1 MKKSISIIGGGFAG
15 TLLARQLIERTN
27 LFKIYLFNHT
37 SELAKGVAYDCNQN
51 TALLN
56 VVASKMSAFPDD
68 NEHFLNWCLNHSNYK
83 NASKSVVGSAFLPR
97 KIYGEYLKSIW
108 EETKTL
114 ANEKDCEL
122 EIVSEKVTTINKSE
136 NQFTLGTPNE
146 KFQSNYCVL
155 ATGNEQ
161 PGIPKNIAESFL
173 LGEYYFANPWKIDF
187 SKINYSLPLLI
198 IGNGLT
204 MVDTVLSLRENN
216 FHQKIISISPNGFN
230 ILPHRNFNLDF
241 KSQLAT
247 IQTPISLLE
256 LVHLFNQ
263 EIKILRTFGVSPEP
277 IIDAFRP
284 NVAKVW
290 QQFSE
295 EEKAKF
301 MGRVRHIWGVARH
314 RIPFVSYDKIMKE
327 QINQQLEI
335 LAGKLVE
342 IKQSSE
348 GNKLTLWDKRLKKN
362 KEFVVGSI
370 INCTGPETK
379 ITATKNELLNQLFKD
394 GIISQDSLNLG
405 LRANTSSFRTINAE
419 NQENECLF
427 AIGSLLKGELWES
440 TAVNELKNQAKELAV
455 LLTNEL
461 PKT

>member
-1 MKKSISIIGGGFAG
+1 MKNSISIIGGGFAG

-27 LFKIYLFNHT
+27 QIKIILFNHSSKT
-37 SELAKGVAYDCNQN
+37 AKGVAYDCNQN
-51 TALLN
+51 KALLN
-56 VVASKMSAFPDD
+56 VIALKMSAFPDD
-68 NEHFLNWCLNHSNYK
+68 NEHFLNWCLNHPNYK
-83 NASKSVVGSAFLPR
+83 NESKSVVGNAFLPR
-97 KIYGEYLKSIW
+97 KIYGEYLESIW
-108 EETKTL
+108 EETKIL
-114 ANEKDCEL
+114 ANENGCEI
-122 EIVSEKVTTINKSE
+122 EIVNEKVISIEKVEKKFVVSTN
-136 NQFTLGTPNE
+136 NQKIE
-146 KFQSNYCVL
+146 SDICVL
-155 ATGNEQ
+155 ATGNEE
-161 PGIPKNIAESFL
+161 PGKPKNCPDSL
-173 LGEYYFANPWKIDF
+173 LTDSNYFSNPWKIDF
-187 SKINYSLPLLI
+187 SKINYSLPVLI

-204 MVDTVLSLRENN
+204 MVDTVLSLREHH
-216 FHQKIISISPNGFN
+216 FSQKIISISPNGFN

-256 LVHLFNQ
+256 LVHLFNR
-263 EIKILRTFGVSPEP
+263 EVKTLRKFGVSPEP

-301 MGRVRHIWGVARH
+301 MGSVRHIWGVARH

-335 LAGKLVE
+335 LAGKLVDL
-342 IKQSSE
+342 KQSNE
-348 GNKLTLWDKRLKKN
+348 GNKVTLWDKRLKKN
-362 KEFVVGSI
+362 KEFIVGSV

-379 ITATKNELLNQLFKD
+379 ITATKNDLLKQLYVD
-394 GIISQDSLNLG
+394 GMISQDSLHLG
-405 LRANTSSFRTINAE
+405 LRANTKTFRTINAE
-419 NQENECLF
+419 NQENERLF

-461 PKT
+461 LKT

>member
-1 MKKSISIIGGGFAG
+1 MKKSIAIIGGGFVG
-15 TLLARQLIERTN
+15 TILVRLLLVQTKN
-27 LFKIYLFNHT
+27 CKIYLFN
-37 SELAKGVAYDCNQN
+37 SGASLSKGVAYNCNQN
-51 TALLN
+51 SSLLN
-56 VVASKMSAFPDD
+56 VIASKMSAFPDES
-68 NEHFLNWCLNHSNYK
+68 NHFLDWCTKHPTYK
-83 NASKSVVGSAFLPR
+83 NDSRDIIASAFLPR
-97 KIYGEYLKSIW
+97 KIYGEYLHAIW
-108 EETKTL
+108 LETIEL
-114 ANEKDCEL
+114 AKATDCEL
-122 EIVSEKVTTINKSE
+122 EIIEEKVLAIHSKSNK
-136 NQFTLGTPNE
+136 QLVVA
-146 KFQSNYCVL
+146 SNSQIECDKCVL
-155 ATGNEQ
+155 ATGNEL
-161 PGIPKNIAESFL
+161 PSTPKKLTDKFIES
-173 LGEYYFANPWKIDF
+173 YDYFKNPWNLDFNKIHD
-187 SKINYSLPLLI
+187 SLPVLI

-230 ILPHRNFNLDF
+230 ILPHRNFNF
-241 KSQLAT
+241 PFESKLAT

-256 LVHLFNQ
+256 LIHLFNL
-263 EIKILRTFGVSPEP
+263 EVKKLKKFGVSPEP

-335 LAGKLVE
+335 LAGNLIEVTQTKN
-342 IKQSSE
+342 
-348 GNKLTLWDKRLKKN
+348 GNRVVIWDKRTKKQ
-362 KEFVVGSI
+362 KELLVGAI
-370 INCTGPETK
+370 INCTGPETNVEK
-379 ITATKNELLNQLFKD
+379 SNNQLLKQLVEA
-394 GIISQDSLNLG
+394 GTISQDPLKLG
-405 LRANTSSFRTINAE
+405 LRTNCSNFKTINALGKE
-419 NQENECLF
+419 NQDLY

>member
-1 MKKSISIIGGGFAG
+1 MRNSISIVGGGFAG
-15 TLLARQLIERTN
+15 TLLARQIIERT
-27 LFKIYLFNHT
+27 KQYTIYLFNHT

-56 VVASKMSAFPDD
+56 VIASKMSAFPDD
-68 NEHFLNWCLNHSNYK
+68 NENFLNWCLNHPNYK
-83 NASKSVVGSAFLPR
+83 NESKSIVGSAFLPR
-97 KIYGEYLKSIW
+97 KIYGEYLKAIWNETLLKAKEKGIEIIVIYKKVISI
-108 EETKTL
+108 
-114 ANEKDCEL
+114 
-122 EIVSEKVTTINKSE
+122 EKVE
-136 NQFTLGTPNE
+136 NQFIVSTYE
-146 KFQSNYCVL
+146 QKIVSNSCVL
-155 ATGNEQ
+155 ATGNEI
-161 PGIPKNIAESFL
+161 PGKPKNCPDSL
-173 LGEYYFANPWKIDF
+173 LTDSNFFSNPWKIDF
-187 SKINYSLPLLI
+187 SKINYSLPVLI

-204 MVDTVLSLRENN
+204 MVDTVLSLREHH
-216 FHQKIISISPNGFN
+216 FSQKIISISPNGFN

-263 EIKILRTFGVSPEP
+263 EVKTLRKFGVSPEP

-295 EEKAKF
+295 EEKVKF
-301 MGRVRHIWGVARH
+301 MGRVRHIWGVSRH

-342 IKQSSE
+342 LNQSNE
-348 GNKLTLWDKRLKKN
+348 GNKVTLWDKRLKSN
-362 KEFVVGSI
+362 KEFIVGSV

-379 ITATKNELLNQLFKD
+379 ITATKNDLLKQLFVD
-394 GIISQDSLNLG
+394 GMISQDSLNLG
-405 LRANTSSFRTINAE
+405 LRTNTKTFRTINAE

-427 AIGSLLKGELWES
+427 TIGSLLKGELWES

>member
-1 MKKSISIIGGGFAG
+1 MRNSISIVGGGFAG
-15 TLLARQLIERTN
+15 TLLARQIIERT
-27 LFKIYLFNHT
+27 KQYTIYLFNHT

-56 VVASKMSAFPDD
+56 VIASKMSAFPDD
-68 NEHFLNWCLNHSNYK
+68 NENFLNWCLNHPNYK
-83 NASKSVVGSAFLPR
+83 NESKSIVGSAFLPR
-97 KIYGEYLKSIW
+97 KIYGEYLNAIWNETLSI
-108 EETKTL
+108 
-114 ANEKDCEL
+114 AQEKGS
-122 EIVSEKVTTINKSE
+122 EIIVISEKVISIEKVV
-136 NQFTLGTPNE
+136 NQFVVSTNDQKIE
-146 KFQSNYCVL
+146 SDICVL
-155 ATGNEQ
+155 ATGNEE
-161 PGIPKNIAESFL
+161 PGKPKNCPDSL
-173 LGEYYFANPWKIDF
+173 LTDSNYFSN
-187 SKINYSLPLLI
+187 SLPVLI

-204 MVDTVLSLRENN
+204 MVDTVLSLREHH
-216 FHQKIISISPNGFN
+216 FTQKIISISPNGFN

-263 EIKILRTFGVSPEP
+263 EVKTLRKFGVSPEP

-284 NVAKVW
+284 NVPKVW
-290 QQFSE
+290 HQFSE

-301 MGRVRHIWGVARH
+301 MGRFRHIWGVARH

-327 QINQQLEI
+327 QINQLLEI

-342 IKQSSE
+342 LNQSNE
-348 GNKLTLWDKRLKKN
+348 GNKVTLWDKRLKNN
-362 KEFVVGSI
+362 KEFIVGSV

-379 ITATKNELLNQLFKD
+379 IAATTNDLLKQLLVD
-394 GIISQDSLNLG
+394 RMISQDSLHLG
-405 LRANTSSFRTINAE
+405 LRANTKTFRTINAK

>member
-27 LFKIYLFNHT
+27 HLKIYLFNHT

-56 VVASKMSAFPDD
+56 VIASKMSAFPDD
-68 NEHFLNWCLNHSNYK
+68 SEHFLNWCLNHPNYK

-122 EIVSEKVTTINKSE
+122 EIVSEKIITIDKSE
-136 NQFTLGTPNE
+136 NQFILTTAKE
-146 KFQSNYCVL
+146 KFQSNFCVL

-161 PGIPKNIAESFL
+161 PGIPKNIFESFL
-173 LGEYYFANPWKIDF
+173 LGENYFANPWKIDF
-187 SKINYSLPLLI
+187 SKINYSFPLLI

-230 ILPHRNFNLDF
+230 ILPHRNFNIDF

-290 QQFSE
+290 QQFSA
-295 EEKAKF
+295 EEKSKF

-327 QINQQLEI
+327 QINHQLEI

-342 IKQSSE
+342 VNQLNE
-348 GNKLTLWDKRLKKN
+348 GNSVTLWDKRLKKN
-362 KEFVVGSI
+362 KEFMVGSV

-379 ITATKNELLNQLFKD
+379 ITATKNELLNQLYSD
-394 GIISQDSLNLG
+394 GIVSQDSLNLG

>member
-1 MKKSISIIGGGFAG
+1 MKNSISIIGGGFAG
-15 TLLARQLIERTN
+15 TLLARQIIERTN
-27 LFKIYLFNHT
+27 QYTIYLFNHT

-56 VVASKMSAFPDD
+56 VIASKMSAFTDD
-68 NEHFLNWCLNHSNYK
+68 NEHFLNWCLNHTNYK
-83 NASKSVVGSAFLPR
+83 NESKSIVGSAFLPR
-97 KIYGEYLKSIW
+97 KIYGEYLKDIWNETLLKAKEKGSEIIVISDKVISI
-108 EETKTL
+108 
-114 ANEKDCEL
+114 
-122 EIVSEKVTTINKSE
+122 EKVE
-136 NQFTLGTPNE
+136 NQFIVFTYE
-146 KFQSNYCVL
+146 KKIESDICVL
-155 ATGNEQ
+155 ATGNEE
-161 PGIPKNIAESFL
+161 PGKPKNCPDSL
-173 LGEYYFANPWKIDF
+173 LTDSNYFSNPWKIDF
-187 SKINYSLPLLI
+187 SKINYSLPILI

-204 MVDTVLSLRENN
+204 MVDTVLSLREHH
-216 FHQKIISISPNGFN
+216 FSQKIISISPNGFN

-247 IQTPISLLE
+247 IQIPISLLE

-263 EIKILRTFGVSPEP
+263 EVKTLRKFGVSPEP

-284 NVAKVW
+284 NVEKVW

-301 MGRVRHIWGVARH
+301 MGRIRHIWGVARH

-342 IKQSSE
+342 LNKSNE
-348 GNKLTLWDKRLKKN
+348 GNKVTLWDKRLKSN
-362 KEFVVGSI
+362 KEFLVGSV

-379 ITATKNELLNQLFKD
+379 ITATKNDLLKQLYAD
-394 GIISQDSLNLG
+394 GMISQDSLNLG
-405 LRANTSSFRTINAE
+405 LRANTKTFRTINAE
-419 NQENECLF
+419 NQENEHLF

-455 LLTNEL
+455 LLTNEP

>member
-1 MKKSISIIGGGFAG
+1 MRNSISIIGGGFAG
-15 TLLARQLIERTN
+15 TLLARQIIERT
-27 LFKIYLFNHT
+27 KQYTIYLFNHT

-56 VVASKMSAFPDD
+56 VIASKMSAFPDD
-68 NEHFLNWCLNHSNYK
+68 NDHFLNWCLNHPNYK
-83 NASKSVVGSAFLPR
+83 NESKSIVGSAFLPR
-97 KIYGEYLKSIW
+97 KIYGEYLNAIWNETLSIA
-108 EETKTL
+108 K
-114 ANEKDCEL
+114 EKGCEL
-122 EIVSEKVTTINKSE
+122 EVISEKVISIEKVE
-136 NQFTLGTPNE
+136 NQFIVSTNDQ
-146 KFQSNYCVL
+146 KIVSNSCVL
-155 ATGNEQ
+155 ATGNEE
-161 PGIPKNIAESFL
+161 PGKPKNCPDSL
-173 LGEYYFANPWKIDF
+173 LTDSNYFSNPWKIDF
-187 SKINYSLPLLI
+187 SKINYSLPVLI

-204 MVDTVLSLRENN
+204 MVDTVLSLREHH
-216 FHQKIISISPNGFN
+216 FSQKIISISPNGFN

-256 LVHLFNQ
+256 LVQLFNQ
-263 EIKILRTFGVSPEP
+263 EVKTLRKFGVSPEP

-290 QQFSE
+290 QQFSK

-335 LAGKLVE
+335 LAGKLVDLN
-342 IKQSSE
+342 QSNE
-348 GNKLTLWDKRLKKN
+348 GNKITLWDKRLKSN
-362 KEFVVGSI
+362 KEFIVGSI

-379 ITATKNELLNQLFKD
+379 ITATKNDLLKQLLVD
-394 GIISQDSLNLG
+394 GLISQDSLHLG
-405 LRANTSSFRTINAE
+405 LQANTKTFRTINTE
-419 NQENECLF
+419 NQENEHLF

>member
-1 MKKSISIIGGGFAG
+1 MKNSISIIGGGFAG
-15 TLLARQLIERTN
+15 TILARQLIERTN
-27 LFKIYLFNHT
+27 HLKIYLFNHT
-37 SELAKGVAYDCNQN
+37 SEVAKGVAYDCNQN

-56 VVASKMSAFPDD
+56 VIASKMSAFPDD
-68 NEHFLNWCLNHSNYK
+68 NEHFLNWCLNHPTYK
-83 NASKSVVGSAFLPR
+83 NDSKSMVANAFIPR
-97 KIYGEYLKSIW
+97 KIYGEYLEYIW
-108 EETKTL
+108 KETKIR
-114 ANEKDCEL
+114 AQENECEL
-122 EIVSEKVTTINKSE
+122 EIVSEKVIAIDKSE
-136 NQFTLGTPNE
+136 NQFTLATANK
-146 KFQSNYCVL
+146 KFNSYSCVL

-161 PGIPKNIAESFL
+161 PGTPKNVAESFL
-173 LGEYYFANPWKIDF
+173 LSENYFANPWKIDF
-187 SKINYSLPLLI
+187 SQVNRKLPLLI

-216 FHQKIISISPNGFN
+216 FQQKIISISPNGFN
-230 ILPHRNFNLDF
+230 ILPHRNFNLDY
-241 KSQLAT
+241 KSQLAI

-263 EIKILRTFGVSPEP
+263 EVKTLRKFGVSPEP

-290 QQFSE
+290 QQFSTA
-295 EEKAKF
+295 EKVKF
-301 MGRVRHIWGVARH
+301 MGSVRHIWGVARH

-342 IKQSSE
+342 LHQSNE
-348 GNKLTLWDKRLKKN
+348 GNTVTLWDKRLKKN
-362 KEFVVGSI
+362 KEFIVGSVV
-370 INCTGPETK
+370 NCTGPETK
-379 ITATKNELLNQLFKD
+379 VAASNNELLKYLLTN
-394 GIISQDSLNLG
+394 GVISQDSLNLG
-405 LRANTSSFRTINAE
+405 LRANTSTFRTINSKNE
-419 NQENECLF
+419 ENEQLY

-455 LLTNEL
+455 LLTNQL

>member
-1 MKKSISIIGGGFAG
+1 MKNSISIIGGGFAG
-15 TLLARQLIERTN
+15 TLLARQIIERTN
-27 LFKIYLFNHT
+27 QYIIYLFNHT

-56 VVASKMSAFPDD
+56 VIASKMSAFTDD
-68 NEHFLNWCLNHSNYK
+68 NEHFLNWCLNHPNYK
-83 NASKSVVGSAFLPR
+83 NESKSIVGSAFLPR
-97 KIYGEYLKSIW
+97 KIYGEYLKAIW
-108 EETKTL
+108 NETLLK
-114 ANEKDCEL
+114 ANEKGS
-122 EIVSEKVTTINKSE
+122 EIIVISEKVISIEKVE
-136 NQFTLGTPNE
+136 NQFIVSTNE
-146 KFQSNYCVL
+146 QKIGSDNCVL
-155 ATGNEQ
+155 ATGNEE
-161 PGIPKNIAESFL
+161 PGKPKNCPDSL
-173 LGEYYFANPWKIDF
+173 LTDSNYFSNPWKIDF
-187 SKINYSLPLLI
+187 SKINYSLPVLI

-204 MVDTVLSLRENN
+204 MVDTVLSLREHH
-216 FHQKIISISPNGFN
+216 FTQKIISISPNGFN

-263 EIKILRTFGVSPEP
+263 EVKTLRKFGVSPEP

-342 IKQSSE
+342 LNQSNE
-348 GNKLTLWDKRLKKN
+348 GNKVTLWDKRLKNN
-362 KEFVVGSI
+362 KEFIVGSV

-379 ITATKNELLNQLFKD
+379 ITATKNDLLKQLLVD
-394 GIISQDSLNLG
+394 GLISQDLLHLG
-405 LRANTSSFRTINAE
+405 LRANTKTFRTINAE
-419 NQENECLF
+419 NQENERLF

>member
-15 TLLARQLIERTN
+15 TLLARQIIERTN
-27 LFKIYLFNHT
+27 QCRINVFNHT

-51 TALLN
+51 SALLN
-56 VVASKMSAFPDD
+56 VIASKMSAFPDN
-68 NEHFLNWCLNHSNYK
+68 NEHFLNWCLLHHNYK
-83 NASKSVVGSAFLPR
+83 NESESIVGNAFLPR
-97 KIYGEYLKSIW
+97 KIYGEYLNSIW
-108 EETKTL
+108 EETKIL
-114 ANEKDCEL
+114 ALEKQCDL
-122 EIVSEKVTTINKSE
+122 VVFSEKVTSINEDE
-136 NQFTLGTPNE
+136 NHFFVSTKTQKIT
-146 KFQSNYCVL
+146 SDICVL
-155 ATGNEQ
+155 ATGNEE
-161 PGIPKNIAESFL
+161 PGKPKNCSDSFL
-173 LGEYYFANPWKIDF
+173 ESENYFSNPWKIDF

-204 MVDTVLSLRENN
+204 MVDTVLSLRENHFN
-216 FHQKIISISPNGFN
+216 EKIISISPNGFN

-256 LVHLFNQ
+256 LVHYFNQ
-263 EIKILRTFGVSPEP
+263 EVKTLRKFGVSPEP

-290 QQFSE
+290 QQFSA

-342 IKQSSE
+342 LNQSKS
-348 GNKLTLWDKRLKKN
+348 GNNVILWDKRLKKN
-362 KEFVVGSI
+362 KEFIIGSV

-379 ITATKNELLNQLFKD
+379 ITATKNDLLNQLYAI

-405 LRANTSSFRTINAE
+405 LRANTKTFRTINAD
-419 NQENECLF
+419 NQENEKLF

-461 PKT
+461 QKT

>member
-1 MKKSISIIGGGFAG
+1 MKNSISIIGGGFAG
-15 TLLARQLIERTN
+15 TLLARQIIQRTN
-27 LFKIYLFNHT
+27 QYTIYLFNHT
-37 SELAKGVAYDCNQN
+37 SELAKGVAYDCTQN

-56 VVASKMSAFPDD
+56 VNAAKMSAFPDD
-68 NEHFLNWCLNHSNYK
+68 NNHFLNWCLKQPMYK
-83 NASKSVVGSAFLPR
+83 YDSQSIIASAFLPR
-97 KIYGEYLKSIW
+97 KIYGEYLGSIW
-108 EETKTL
+108 KETKEL
-114 ANEKDCEL
+114 AKENGCELVVLNEKVIRLNE
-122 EIVSEKVTTINKSE
+122 SE
-136 NQFTLGTPNE
+136 NKFEILTETE
-146 KFQSNYCVL
+146 KILSDFCVL

-161 PGIPKNIAESFL
+161 PGKPKNVSDSFIS
-173 LGEYYFANPWKIDF
+173 GENFFANPWKIDF
-187 SKINYSLPLLI
+187 SKVNYELPILI

-216 FHQKIISISPNGFN
+216 FQQKIISISPNGFN

-241 KSQLAT
+241 QSKLAT

-256 LVHLFNQ
+256 LIHLFNK
-263 EIKILRTFGVSPEP
+263 EVKTLRRFGVSPEP

-284 NVAKVW
+284 NVARVW
-290 QQFSE
+290 RQFSNV
-295 EEKAKF
+295 EKTKF

-335 LAGKLVE
+335 LAGKLLELKENNV
-342 IKQSSE
+342 
-348 GNKLTLWDKRLKKN
+348 GNEATLWDKRTRKKVN
-362 KEFVVGSI
+362 FLVGSV

-379 ITATKNELLNQLFKD
+379 VIATANKLLQNLFENGMIT
-394 GIISQDSLNLG
+394 QDSLNLG
-405 LRANTSSFRTINAE
+405 LSVNVANYRTINSK
-419 NQENECLF
+419 NQENSRLF

-440 TAVNELKNQAKELAV
+440 TAVNELKTQAKELAV